1 MRPTNLDNALIEKS
15 VVLQR
20 LLVAIL
26 IVAYIIVFAILYPI
40 LGPMVSA
47 LSGVPVMAIA
57 YLYGKWYGLIGVLV
71 CLGVNLLLFMVI
83 GDLSIYD
90 SVRHILSLGSLML
103 VGMAIIFGYM
113 GDITKELREKINE
126 YEKNT
131 HK

>member
-1 MRPTNLDNALIEKS
+1 MRPTKLDNTLIEKS

-26 IVAYIIVFAILYPI
+26 AVAYIVVFAILYPI
-40 LGPMVSA
+40 FGPMVSA
-47 LSGVPVMAIA
+47 LSGVPAMAIS

-71 CLGVNLLLFMVI
+71 CLVINLLLFMTI
-83 GDLSIYD
+83 GGLAIGD
-90 SVRHILSLGSLML
+90 SVRHLLSLGSLML
-103 VGMAIIFGYM
+103 VGMAIIFGHM

-131 HK
+131 HT